1 MKKFFVLFTL
11 CALLSTGLYAKT
23 RSLQEA
29 QQIANSFVGNTGNL
43 KKGTRVA
50 SQLAFTREG
59 SSQPLYYVFNKGAG
73 FVIVSADDRATEIL
87 GYSDAGSFDADN
99 LPDNFR
105 YWLGGCADE
114 LEALAATPESAT
126 VSQSVELPA
135 RSTGKTVA
143 PLLGSILWD
152 QTDPYN
158 SLCPNIGNGERA
170 AVGCVATAMAQIMG
184 YHQWPKKG
192 IQTLPGY
199 TTASRSYKIS
209 RIPLS
214 EMTYDWSLITPVYTS
229 ESTEAE
235 KAEVAKLMYHCGV
248 SVKMDYG
255 PSSGAIS
262 LNVPNALINYFGYN
276 ASMKALMRDYYTK
289 TEWESIIRKELDE
302 SRPVYY
308 YGSGSDGGHAFV
320 CDGYDANGLFHI
332 NWGWSGMSNGYFAL
346 SGLTPSIQ
354 GTGGNSTGF
363 NFDQGAIIGI
373 QRETTEEDDE
383 YQIYIDK
390 TFSIF
395 QAPSNRNTP
404 FDMLVEG
411 FWNMDYRGFNGKI
424 GSGLYSESGE
434 LVDTLGL
441 SDIELPAVAGWDQI
455 YFPAQIPE
463 TVVDGTYRIY
473 LIYQTKG
480 STDYQIIRSKVG
492 QPNYIQVTLNG
503 SRMTFSNA
511 TGYDVDLRLDNLEVE
526 GNLYQ
531 NEEGRFKYTV
541 TNQGVEYV
549 SALVLQLVS
558 TTSSQV
564 SPWESINPVAIAP
577 GETQTFEV
585 SESITLPAGEY
596 DLYLCYDP
604 NNSYE
609 NIRSV
614 NAMGESKRV
623 TILAEPTAGTPD
635 LQLVSPLSFADNNH
649 VNRADMNLTVTM
661 VNRGDYF
668 YDDVVAFIFPE
679 ESGSQS
685 VASLGLQPI
694 SLAAG
699 EEREVNFS
707 GAVNLP
713 YGTYFMSLYYWNDND
728 WQLFGPKENN
738 NLAFTLTES
747 TTALASVE
755 ADALTVYPNPVR
767 DVLYVQA
774 PGELTDI
781 SIYDLSGRRLL
792 HLQPEVEGEVQ
803 LPVADLQ
810 SGSYMLVV
818 RTAQDV
824 KTTQF
829 IKQ

>member
-1 MKKFFVLFTL
+1 MKKSFLLFTL
-11 CALLSTGLYAKT
+11 FALLSTGLYAKT

-50 SQLAFTREG
+50 SQLAYTREG
-59 SSQPLYYVFNKGAG
+59 SSQPLYYVFNKGTG

-87 GYSDAGSFDADN
+87 GYSDAGSFDANN

-105 YWLGGCADE
+105 YWLGTCADE
-114 LEALAATPESAT
+114 LEVLAATPESDT
-126 VSQSVELPA
+126 VSRPIQLPTRA
-135 RSTGKTVA
+135 ADKTVA

-152 QTDPYN
+152 QVDPYN
-158 SLCPNIGNGERA
+158 SLCPNVGNGERA

-199 TTASRSYKIS
+199 TTTTYRYKIS
-209 RIPLS
+209 QIPLS
-214 EMTYDWSLITPVYTS
+214 AMTYDWDLMTPVYTS

-255 PSSGAIS
+255 PSSGALS
-262 LNVPNALINYFGYN
+262 LDVPNALINYFGYN
-276 ASMKALMRDYYTK
+276 ANMKALMRSYYTK
-289 TEWESIIRKELDE
+289 AEWDSIIRKELDE

-332 NWGWSGMSNGYFAL
+332 NWGWSGVSNGYFAL
-346 SGLTPSIQ
+346 SGLTPSVQ
-354 GTGGNSTGF
+354 GTGGNSSGF
-363 NFDQGAIIGI
+363 NLEQGAIIGI

-383 YQIYIDK
+383 YQFYIKK
-390 TFSIF
+390 TFSVP
-395 QAPSNRNTP
+395 QTPTNRNTS
-404 FDMLVEG
+404 FDILVEQI
-411 FWNMDYRGFNGKI
+411 WNMDYKDFDGEI

-434 LVDTLGL
+434 LITTLG
-441 SDIELPAVAGWDQI
+441 SYEVSLPSVSGWDQI

-463 TVVDGTYRIY
+463 TVADGTYRIY
-473 LIYQTKG
+473 LVYKAKG
-480 STDYQIIRSKVG
+480 ATDYRTMRSALG
-492 QPNYIQVTLNG
+492 QANYMQVTLSGN
-503 SRMTFSNA
+503 SITFAKA
-511 TGYDVDLRLDNLEVE
+511 TGYEVNLRLDDFEVE

-558 TTSSQV
+558 TTSTQV
-564 SPWESINPVAIAP
+564 YQWGSINPVAIAP

-585 SESITLPAGEY
+585 SESITLPAGDY
-596 DLYLCYDP
+596 NLYLCYDP

-609 NIRSV
+609 NINYV
-614 NAMGESKRV
+614 NALGEGKRV
-623 TILAEPTAGTPD
+623 TILAEPTEGTPD
-635 LQLVSPLSFADNNH
+635 LQLTSPLSFGDNSH
-649 VNRADMNLTVTM
+649 VNRADMNLTV
-661 VNRGDYF
+661 NISNEGDYF
-668 YDDVVAFIFPE
+668 YNDVVAFIFADE
-679 ESGSQS
+679 TSTQS
-685 VASLGLQPI
+685 IGSLGYQKI
-694 SLAAG
+694 SLDAG
-699 EEREVNFS
+699 ESREVAFG

-713 YGTYFMSLYYWNDND
+713 YGTYSLSLYYWHDNN
-728 WQLFGPKENN
+728 WQPFGPAKDNY
-738 NLAFTLTES
+738 LTFTLSSS
-747 TTALASVE
+747 TTGVASVE
-755 ADALTVYPNPVR
+755 ADALTVYPNPVS
-767 DVLYVQA
+767 DVLHVQA

-781 SIYDLSGRRLL
+781 SIYDLSGRCLL
-792 HLQPEVEGEVQ
+792 HSQPRAEGEVQ

-810 SGSYMLVV
+810 AGSYMLVV
-818 RTAQDV
+818 RTAQTV
-824 KTTQF
+824 MTTQF